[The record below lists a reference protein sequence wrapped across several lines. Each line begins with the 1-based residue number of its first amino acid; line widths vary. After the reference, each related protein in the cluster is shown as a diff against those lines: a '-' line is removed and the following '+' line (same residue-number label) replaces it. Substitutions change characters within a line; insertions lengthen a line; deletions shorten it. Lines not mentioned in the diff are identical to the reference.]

1 MFEVRIG
8 TKTEVIRKLR
18 GLVLCILG
26 ISVLSTASN
35 KKKKHNISAS
45 VRHVDLTS

>member
-35 KKKKHNISAS
+35 KKKHNISAS